1 MPVEC
6 GHQRV
11 DTGGQAV
18 RIVGMSFQLDQEGG
32 VLPDARNE
40 TATVQLCARTKQI
53 TLKIAMTKARHDGD
67 LLATDLAGTS
77 TTSHRSHSA

>member
-40 TATVQLCARTKQI
+40 TATVQLCAENETNNVKNRYDKS
-53 TLKIAMTKARHDGD
+53 MPRR
-67 LLATDLAGTS
+67 
-77 TTSHRSHSA
+77 RSFGN